1 MSLGGKGF
9 FGLEDEIQE
18 AVDSGMIV
26 MAAAGEPRP
35 DRHDACQLR
44 QLPRRRGHRA
54 GDSPLGRLVAE
65 SRGRRRDARRLQS
78 IGRFGLRLGTTIA
91 PCIRSRTAG

>member
-26 MAAAGEPRP
+26 MAAAG
-35 DRHDACQLR
+35 
-44 QLPRRRGHRA
+44 GTT
-54 GDSPLGRLVAE
+54 
-65 SRGRRRDARRLQS
+65 SRSSRRLPATPTAS
-78 IGRFGLRLGTTIA
+78 
-91 PCIRSRTAG
+91 PSRPPGG